1 MYVYLCAAC
10 MFIILQILNMLN
22 FTVDNAIGQV
32 NNALE
37 TVMPVE
43 ILRQLADSIPE
54 VSLFNFS
61 VLFDEIRTPI
71 IGLNETLESVR
82 VGAEVVRNLSIDFPL
97 FDLVSP

>member
-1 MYVYLCAAC
+1 
-10 MFIILQILNMLN
+10 MFN

-32 NNALE
+32 NDVLE

-43 ILRQLADSIPE
+43 TLRELADSIPE
-54 VSLFNFS
+54 VSAFNFS

-71 IGLNETLESVR
+71 RELNGTLESVR
-82 VGAEVVRNLSIDFPL
+82 VGAEVVRNLSTDFPL